1 MFPNVRTKFWANPYA
16 GSEKLRTTRIVARPF
31 GYADTEALWP
41 EVFDGFLFTNT
52 MTPSEQ
58 VELMKIDD

>member
-1 MFPNVRTKFWANPYA
+1 LPKDHW
-16 GSEKLRTTRIVARPF
+16 LRTTRIVARPF

-41 EVFDGFLFTNT
+41 EVFDAFIFTNA